1 MDSKVCSQCA
11 HFRQHYAV
19 SEGRVF
25 RVYCGH
31 CVAAKPRRKRPDA
44 KGCAQFAPGEKDTD
58 AFADKE
64 YLTKALLQYV
74 MEMELLPEIADDP
87 ADIRPK

>member
-1 MDSKVCSQCA
+1 MEEKICRQCA

-31 CVAAKPRRKRPDA
+31 CVVAKPRRKRPDA
-44 KGCAQFAPGEKDTD
+44 KGCAQFTPGEKDTD
-58 AFADKE
+58 VFADKE
-64 YLTKALLQYV
+64 YLTKALLRYV
-74 MEMELLPEIADDP
+74 MEMELFPKITDDRT
-87 ADIRPK
+87 DIYVK